1 MEDWEKPLREVET
14 EQGLEDRKEFNLVE
28 GASEGQGRVQEST

>member
-1 MEDWEKPLREVET
+1 MEDLEKPLREVET
-14 EQGLEDRKEFNLVE
+14 EQGLEDREFNLVE